1 MAPSSRLAV
10 GVMGRI
16 RVRLR
21 LRLRLRDP
29 DSKPEITVFKV
40 RPHEK
45 LAALLLLLNQVVDCA
60 EQQTVIFAS
69 TRHHVE
75 LLHEVL
81 VKT

>member
-1 MAPSSRLAV
+1 MAPSSRFAV

-16 RVRLR
+16 RVR

-45 LAALLLLLNQVVDCA
+45 LAALLLLLNQVRD
-60 EQQTVIFAS
+60 IG
-69 TRHHVE
+69 
-75 LLHEVL
+75 
-81 VKT
+81 